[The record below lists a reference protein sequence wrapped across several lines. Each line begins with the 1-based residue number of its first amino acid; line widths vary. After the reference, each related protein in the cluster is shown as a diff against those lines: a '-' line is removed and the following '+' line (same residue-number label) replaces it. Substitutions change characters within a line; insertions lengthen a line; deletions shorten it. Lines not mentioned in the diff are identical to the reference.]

1 MSFYGSIY
9 YQAGEAITKVFI
21 QNFGKNKNTFPNA
34 VDDEVEIKAD
44 GRKGSFYLN
53 SGNKW
58 VVLDGS
64 SENNLC
70 TIYHSKPDETNLNQY
85 VMPLEKAD
93 TPPAD
98 AQVINLSL
106 ADDIYLSSPAIY
118 YDEAGHMIPTG
129 QIMYFKIPK
138 IDIQQGIDDLES
150 RTKNLEIT
158 VNDSHEKRILDTENK
173 TQGLDSALTTLRTN
187 VGYRTD
193 MTKNEDLSIT
203 RAIGNIDDMRTA
215 IGDVDATLASK
226 LAEIYL
232 NYDSM
237 NASYRALD
245 GDIRDIKQRL
255 DAGGL

>member
-1 MSFYGSIY
+1 M
-9 YQAGEAITKVFI
+9 
-21 QNFGKNKNTFPNA
+21 
-34 VDDEVEIKAD
+34 
-44 GRKGSFYLN
+44 
-53 SGNKW
+53 
-58 VVLDGS
+58 
-64 SENNLC
+64 
-70 TIYHSKPDETNLNQY
+70 
-85 VMPLEKAD
+85 
-93 TPPAD
+93 
-98 AQVINLSL
+98 
-106 ADDIYLSSPAIY
+106 
-118 YDEAGHMIPTG
+118 
-129 QIMYFKIPK
+129 
-138 IDIQQGIDDLES
+138 
-150 RTKNLEIT
+150 EIT
-158 VNDSHEKRILDTENK
+158 VNESHETRIADTENK